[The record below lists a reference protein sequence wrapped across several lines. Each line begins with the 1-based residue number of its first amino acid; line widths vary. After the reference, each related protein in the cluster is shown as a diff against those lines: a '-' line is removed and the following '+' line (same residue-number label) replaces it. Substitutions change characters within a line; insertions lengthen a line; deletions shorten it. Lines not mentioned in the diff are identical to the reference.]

1 MDGVDGTSVGHKLNL
16 ELRERSIRL
25 RSKIRRMDTSAY
37 LATDI
42 GTDRW
47 WRLPIIHLHGEWGVD
62 MYRPPVLGRPHSDE
76 WVTQCL
82 RAIERVIR
90 CCDGSMSLEQAVTR
104 TVGSFPRDDQ
114 QQIRKLCDLV
124 LAGLYVKGRI
134 ERA

>member
-1 MDGVDGTSVGHKLNL
+1 
-16 ELRERSIRL
+16 
-25 RSKIRRMDTSAY
+25 MDTSAY